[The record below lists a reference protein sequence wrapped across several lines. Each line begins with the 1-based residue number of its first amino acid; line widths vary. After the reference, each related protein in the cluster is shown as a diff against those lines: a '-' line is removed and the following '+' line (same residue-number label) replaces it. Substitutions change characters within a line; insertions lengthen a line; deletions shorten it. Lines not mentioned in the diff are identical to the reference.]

1 MANRQMKYLAIL
13 AAALIV
19 PACTGRPPPR
29 ETTPDPSLATPQ
41 IIPAVTPLIPV
52 TAGIFPIPPEIE
64 PQVAFW
70 RKVYGSWS
78 RSQVVLHD
86 NRYLN
91 LIYEVVDLPGAIDED
106 YTPLQQELLRQRRS
120 FWQARLGDLERKLAS
135 GGPLDS
141 NDKGLAA
148 HIAKNTVSDAA
159 LYGTGERLHAQ
170 RGLRERFKRGLEI
183 SGRYDRAMR
192 NVFRQA
198 GLPEDL
204 AYLPH
209 VESSFQAS
217 ARSSAGAVGIWQFT
231 LSAAHTFMNVNAA
244 LDERLDPVA
253 AARGAAR
260 YLSYAYNKL
269 GSWPLALTSYNHG
282 IGGMQRAKDAFGH
295 DFIRIVKHYDHPQF
309 GFASRNFYAEFLAA
323 RQIASRPEQFFPEGI
338 AYDKPLDWDRVILRT
353 EVPVSVVARY
363 YGAEKWQLIALN
375 LAWTEAAKADRVP
388 LPAGAEVWLPPGTLR
403 RVAQDT
409 ASHSPLAQSTPRLAS
424 VAGVQKVNG
433 SIRIK

>member
-1 MANRQMKYLAIL
+1 
-13 AAALIV
+13 
-19 PACTGRPPPR
+19 
-29 ETTPDPSLATPQ
+29 
-41 IIPAVTPLIPV
+41 
-52 TAGIFPIPPEIE
+52 
-64 PQVAFW
+64 
-70 RKVYGSWS
+70 
-78 RSQVVLHD
+78 
-86 NRYLN
+86 
-91 LIYEVVDLPGAIDED
+91 
-106 YTPLQQELLRQRRS
+106 
-120 FWQARLGDLERKLAS
+120 
-135 GGPLDS
+135 
-141 NDKGLAA
+141 
-148 HIAKNTVSDAA
+148 
-159 LYGTGERLHAQ
+159 
-170 RGLRERFKRGLEI
+170 
-183 SGRYDRAMR
+183 MR